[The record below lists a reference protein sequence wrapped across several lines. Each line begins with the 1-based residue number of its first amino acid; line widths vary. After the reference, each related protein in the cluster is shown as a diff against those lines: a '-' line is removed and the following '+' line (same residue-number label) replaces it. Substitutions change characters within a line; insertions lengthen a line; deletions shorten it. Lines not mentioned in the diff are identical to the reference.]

1 MCSLKA
7 EGCWVAVV
15 FKLNYTTL
23 IRTVGIILA
32 YTAHS
37 RSELDMI
44 IVMKWRIISKDV

>member
-32 YTAHS
+32 LLHTA
-37 RSELDMI
+37 EAN
-44 IVMKWRIISKDV
+44 WT